1 MYFSSLEVGPEHV
14 DTAGGFFQ
22 MGLVFYAQNRIEN
35 ALAFFDK
42 VVDTW
47 YKFLATVRNNSD
59 ELEVRLSSLSFAFD
73 FSMDIV
79 WTFMDIF
86 NIRHICLVFRLLV
99 ATVLA
104 TVLKQLFHQF

>member
-59 ELEVRLSSLSFAFD
+59 ELEVRLSQF
-73 FSMDIV
+73 
-79 WTFMDIF
+79 
-86 NIRHICLVFRLLV
+86 CL
-99 ATVLA
+99 
-104 TVLKQLFHQF
+104 